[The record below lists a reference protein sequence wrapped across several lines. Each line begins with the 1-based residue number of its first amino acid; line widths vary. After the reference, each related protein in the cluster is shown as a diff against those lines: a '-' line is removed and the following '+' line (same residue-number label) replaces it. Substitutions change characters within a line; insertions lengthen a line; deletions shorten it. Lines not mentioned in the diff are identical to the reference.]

1 MIFLHSIGNQYIINS
16 LCSYTCKINSGVRT
30 RVFCI
35 LLYTNI
41 ISERHV
47 RSPLPRPG
55 DMCREDATQS
65 VGRWLLAQMSVEKV
79 RCKQGILNICRR
91 NFPNDTFCRPPHL
104 LLPKTE
110 SHETIFRKPRRQPDP
125 HHHSHLGRNIFHY
138 LNIGSDSLLNRILLP
153 GRRPLAAEQISR
165 RIHELRP
172 DKGCP

>member
-1 MIFLHSIGNQYIINS
+1 MFVHLQ
-16 LCSYTCKINSGVRT
+16 INSGVRT

-47 RSPLPRPG
+47 RSPLPPSWRYVQRRCHSERRTMVACA
-55 DMCREDATQS
+55 D
-65 VGRWLLAQMSVEKV
+65 VGNGTERIYWDELFEEVVFLWIDIIS
-79 RCKQGILNICRR
+79 NS
-91 NFPNDTFCRPPHL
+91 PNDTFCRPPHL

-110 SHETIFRKPRRQPDP
+110 SHEPIFRKPRRQPDL